1 MSLFLTIFVVG
12 IVVTGTSVLKS
23 NRARTETAFL
33 LTGQAAQF
41 ARSGLTDAINW
52 FRRQPTQ
59 PVLDFAPQ
67 LDTGADP
74 QVLDTEDPDIGLVRE
89 FRISGSVWGRYEV
102 WKRWDAD
109 PDVDRFTWR
118 QKMQVDDVSLQRGRQ
133 SLGSVWR
140 LRCVG
145 YVFDR
150 RDASKGFRER
160 PNRVMATEV
169 LEAEISRLAFALP
182 GQSSICARR
191 GDSIRV
197 KKNGRILGGSDGAGV
212 FYPSGTGDPQV
223 ESGGEITGVPATASG
238 TEYNDSIDYVFGVT
252 DDGLRSMA
260 DNHLTDANDFPP
272 VLPDGS
278 ITVLE
283 GANININFNSSRP
296 LAGSGIVVIRGN
308 VTISPGSAGFFS
320 GLLYVEGNL
329 DVHAPTQLR
338 GAVIVTGNMTIQG
351 IGDFADIIY
360 DDNTITA
367 LQQVLSHYRRA
378 RSARRRVVRD

>member
-59 PVLDFAPQ
+59 PVLDFAPR
-67 LDTGADP
+67 LDTGTDP
-74 QVLDTEDPDIGLVRE
+74 QVLDTEDPDIGLVRQ

-109 PDVDRFTWR
+109 PDIDRFTWR
-118 QKMQVDDVSLQRGRQ
+118 QKMQVDDVSLQRGRK

-145 YVFDR
+145 YVFDQ
-150 RDASKGFRER
+150 RDPDKGFRER

-212 FYPSGTGDPQV
+212 FYPSGTGDPTV
-223 ESGGEITGVPATASG
+223 ESGGEITGVPAAASG

-260 DNHLTDANDFPP
+260 DNHLTNANDFPAL
-272 VLPDGS
+272 LPDGS

-351 IGDFADIIY
+351 IGDFADVIY
-360 DDNTITA
+360 DDGTITA
-367 LQQVLSHYRRA
+367 LQQVLSHYRMS
-378 RSARRRVVRD
+378 RSARRRIVRD